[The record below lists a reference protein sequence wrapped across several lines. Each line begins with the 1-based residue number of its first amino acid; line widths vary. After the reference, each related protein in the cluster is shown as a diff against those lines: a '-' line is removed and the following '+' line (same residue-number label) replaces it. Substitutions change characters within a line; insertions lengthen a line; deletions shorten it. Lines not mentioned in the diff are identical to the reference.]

1 MQQFH
6 QTVASSST
14 RSRTKRVA
22 PDPETDSEDMAEGE
36 EVPTKPRVRIAHFF
50 IQTKINQH
58 KQTTARMSI
67 MAFLADESE

>member
-1 MQQFH
+1 
-6 QTVASSST
+6 
-14 RSRTKRVA
+14 
-22 PDPETDSEDMAEGE
+22 MAEGE
-36 EVPTKPRVRIAHFF
+36 EAPTKPRVRIAHFF